1 MTGTSKRGGFQ
12 SHMFDQVMMLKNTAK
27 EFNEDHRDHLQKIKT
42 LHFHCPMGWIRA
54 QMGVSQD
61 VTSGDGE

>member
-27 EFNEDHRDHLQKIKT
+27 EFNENHKDMLARIKGCT
-42 LHFHCPMGWIRA
+42 FHCPMGWIRA

-61 VTSGDGE
+61 VTEGD